1 LEDTNIFKQF
11 LVFSL
16 TIICLFGFNRKVA
29 FAVINETA
37 IEAEGYVNYDM
48 DSNITDASGEVIVT
62 HEKGVIK
69 ADQITYYGADG
80 LLNAVGSVQASSN
93 DGLVVE
99 ADLLNYDNRK
109 GIAVF
114 KDNVKLTSSDG
125 TTITAGQITYCDTTG
140 YLIASGG
147 VEIIQKQNTYQTEAI
162 EYNLQTHEGFSGS
175 ATCILDNKGA
185 RDIKLTGRNMKLT
198 DEATRM
204 ERTVFTRCR
213 RPKPEYFIT
222 ASSIIHEGDR
232 VKLWNSI
239 VFLHGIPIFYIPYL
253 SFRAGADRIPNLEP
267 GYNSDDGF
275 FVTYAFETPVENGHN
290 WFFNGV
296 YRTKDTSTYGV
307 GLGLSKNN
315 LRNRFSVKFN
325 NPILSDDYWSVSN
338 SLSYNLPLATL
349 SLSGSR
355 EFNTSEETHYN
366 LRLTGKK
373 QDSPLG
379 SWRLGILAEEITAI
393 YRSEKYGGIYGGY
406 RLDYY
411 PNKYLTF
418 SLIKVDPLSTLPG
431 RDFEAL
437 LRSNDYSYRFGA
449 NWQYNIKIPFWK
461 DYSFGLDG
469 SYNSTQDLWID
480 RNYRITRDTCCFYLS
495 FGWDDLAEN
504 FIFSWSISL

>member
-198 DEATRM
+198 DL
-204 ERTVFTRCR
+204 
-213 RPKPEYFIT
+213 I
-222 ASSIIHEGDR
+222 
-232 VKLWNSI
+232 
-239 VFLHGIPIFYIPYL
+239 
-253 SFRAGADRIPNLEP
+253 AD
-267 GYNSDDGF
+267 S
-275 FVTYAFETPVENGHN
+275 
-290 WFFNGV
+290 
-296 YRTKDTSTYGV
+296 
-307 GLGLSKNN
+307 
-315 LRNRFSVKFN
+315 
-325 NPILSDDYWSVSN
+325 
-338 SLSYNLPLATL
+338 
-349 SLSGSR
+349 
-355 EFNTSEETHYN
+355 
-366 LRLTGKK
+366 
-373 QDSPLG
+373 
-379 SWRLGILAEEITAI
+379 
-393 YRSEKYGGIYGGY
+393 
-406 RLDYY
+406 
-411 PNKYLTF
+411 
-418 SLIKVDPLSTLPG
+418 
-431 RDFEAL
+431 
-437 LRSNDYSYRFGA
+437 
-449 NWQYNIKIPFWK
+449 
-461 DYSFGLDG
+461 
-469 SYNSTQDLWID
+469 
-480 RNYRITRDTCCFYLS
+480 
-495 FGWDDLAEN
+495 
-504 FIFSWSISL
+504 